1 MAHKLDE
8 AIAAWLQ
15 LADDEDRMVE
25 LGLDYGGH
33 AAFRFRADTYRRT
46 AKALQW
52 EKDTGEA
59 VCSCCFKPLKQYR
72 SRIFAD
78 WDKK

>member
-25 LGLDYGGH
+25 LSLDYGGH
-33 AAFRFRADTYRRT
+33 AAFRFRAATYRRT

-59 VCSCCFKPLKQYR
+59 VCSCCFKPLKQYK